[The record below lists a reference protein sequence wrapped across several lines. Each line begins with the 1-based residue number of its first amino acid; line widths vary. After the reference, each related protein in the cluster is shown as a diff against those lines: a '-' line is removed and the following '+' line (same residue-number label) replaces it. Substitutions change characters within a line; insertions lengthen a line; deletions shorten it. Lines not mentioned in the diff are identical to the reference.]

1 MNLNSLTSKV
11 KDLFNKR
18 GGADALKGDAQ
29 ELKDIASGKGS
40 AQDKAKAAF
49 EAIKE
54 PGAPGREA
62 APREPGAPGP
72 EGAGQ
77 PPQPKP

>member
-1 MNLNSLTSKV
+1 MTGPEESQLVNLNSLTNKA

-29 ELKDIASGKGS
+29 ELKDIATGKGS
-40 AQDKAKAAF
+40 AGDKAKAAF

-54 PGAPGREA
+54 PGAPGQEKR
-62 APREPGAPGP
+62 PD
-72 EGAGQ
+72 
-77 PPQPKP
+77 PPA